1 MKFTLKNRPRTDGT
15 FKIFDKLNEFD
26 AWFEGFEEEL
36 REMKKAWEGIEDNQP
51 DLNII
56 REILGDDHRRKSKEN
71 EDAAKVDGNKR

>member
-1 MKFTLKNRPRTDGT
+1 MRYTLKNRPSCTDLSIE
-15 FKIFDKLNEFD
+15 KRDQLIR
-26 AWFEGFEEEL
+26 WFEGFEEEL